1 MAKADLIIANGGGF
15 DDWLFSLVENA
26 ARADALVI
34 TVSEGLEAIEH
45 GHGHDH
51 HGDAHFW
58 LSVPHAIYYVEKISQ
73 ALTALSPDNAAY
85 FQGRA
90 AAYRDELVELDRWM
104 LGELSKISAENRV
117 IVTYHNAFSY
127 LAERYGFEVAEFLVA
142 NPDAEP
148 TPRDLA
154 RLTDLLRRTR
164 HRAIFT
170 EPQIGSGTRYLQS
183 LAKEVKGEIY
193 VLYSD
198 SLSPEIST
206 YLEMMRYNTQTLV
219 EALDNDGRKFR
230 IGVEHSESYC
240 RVPGNVVL
248 RNVSWQVKREAWRRL
263 SALMEAGSLHC
274 LRPRAVCSLRL
285 KTLVWSFWAAARRLG
300 ANRWLT
306 CPNRKKWIGLF
317 QLVSWM

>member
-1 MAKADLIIANGGGF
+1 MRRVLPGLVLLALMVLASSVSAQKLQVVTTFSILQDFAEQVGGDSVEVSSLIPAGADPHTWEPTPKEARLVAKADLIIANGGGF

-154 RLTDLLRRTR
+154 RLTDLLRRTS

-219 EALDNDGRKFR
+219 EAL
-230 IGVEHSESYC
+230 E
-240 RVPGNVVL
+240 
-248 RNVSWQVKREAWRRL
+248 Q
-263 SALMEAGSLHC
+263 
-274 LRPRAVCSLRL
+274 
-285 KTLVWSFWAAARRLG
+285 
-300 ANRWLT
+300 
-306 CPNRKKWIGLF
+306 
-317 QLVSWM
+317 